1 MRQRRWT
8 GQTEAFTPNLTPL
21 LDIVLQLIT
30 FFMILVHFGTKIE
43 GASELIKLPAI
54 AAALPSRDLAI
65 DRLIVAVNA
74 EGKLMQGPTTFS
86 AEQMERWWADQAK
99 LRARGL
105 NATGSDAKSF
115 KTIVIVRA
123 DKNASYGAVRS
134 VLSAAQKQGF
144 VHFSLIVLRSD
155 AS

>member
-8 GQTEAFTPNLTPL
+8 GRTEGFSPNLTPL

-43 GASELIKLPAI
+43 GASERIKLPIVAS
-54 AAALPSRDLAI
+54 ALPIGDLAI
-65 DRLIVAVNA
+65 DRLIVAVTA
-74 EGKLMQGPTTFS
+74 DGLLMQGQTVFS
-86 AEQMERWWADQAK
+86 PEQMERWWAEQAK
-99 LRARGL
+99 LRAQGL
-105 NATGSDAKSF
+105 ASSGARTREL

-134 VLSAAQKQGF
+134 ILTAAQKQGF
-144 VHFSLIVLRSD
+144 AYFSLIVLRSD